1 MTLNGTIECVLFDLD
16 GTLID
21 TAPDFITVVN
31 ELLLEN
37 NKNPIDANTITNRV
51 SDGAQAL
58 VKHAFEIDS
67 EHVNFQALLER
78 LLELYKRKLGT
89 TESTLYPGL
98 ESLSIRLDESLIPWG
113 VVTNKPELY
122 AKKLLSQLNLL
133 KRCAVLI
140 CPDHVRE
147 RKPDPEPIHL
157 ACQKLKC
164 NEKRSVYIG
173 DHVRDIRAAESA
185 NVTSIAAAYGYLNQ
199 ETRVENW
206 KADFIVRNSTE
217 LEKLL
222 NSLRFR

>member
-1 MTLNGTIECVLFDLD
+1 MALNDNLECVLFDLD
-16 GTLID
+16 GTLLD
-21 TAPDFITVVN
+21 TAPDFVAVVN

-37 NKNPIDANTITNRV
+37 NKDSIDANTITSRV

-67 EHVNFQALLER
+67 EHANFQRLYER

-98 ESLSIRLDESLIPWG
+98 ESLLVRLDESLIPWG
-113 VVTNKPELY
+113 IVTNKPELY
-122 AKKLLSQLNLL
+122 AKILLSQLNLL
-133 KRCAVLI
+133 NRCAVLI
-140 CPDHVRE
+140 CPDHVRK

-164 NEKRSVYIG
+164 NENRSVYIG

-217 LEKLL
+217 LEQLL